1 MSRRPLYWGMVLA
14 LSSGLMAGCHSAA
27 ARRQAGKAPLGS
39 RADAAGL
46 PPEKA
51 AQAHAHFGAGVVHEM
66 NDEMTAALDEYYQ
79 AARTDPAD
87 EGLVLDVSGRLLQGK
102 QSDKALEVVS
112 RAAAR
117 PGASGAIFARLGL
130 IYAQLGKTEQSVAA
144 NRTAIKKAPELLG
157 GYRNLCLTYLQS
169 GHATEALAVLD
180 EAARQP
186 STEPE
191 FMLGLAE
198 LYISL
203 GMQVPA
209 KKEKAHAQA
218 LAALNRVVRLNPQ
231 AAAVRLTLADSFNLL
246 GDASKAAEI
255 YLDLLNRLPEAQVF
269 SELRERVHAK
279 LMAIYLRAADH
290 KHAIEQL
297 EAIVK
302 DNPANPAA
310 YYYLG
315 SIAFEDKKWDKAAEH
330 FSKTILLSPEFD
342 QAPYIE
348 QAYYD
353 LATCQLDLKQPSQA
367 LATLQQARR
376 KYSRDSQNFVL
387 EFMTGLAYSQAKD
400 YSRAIEYF
408 NRAEV
413 IANAKDPK
421 RLNQFFF
428 FEFGA
433 ASERS
438 GDLAKA
444 EEYFQKAIRLAPD
457 FAEAL
462 NYLGYMWA
470 EHDMKLDQARQL
482 IEKALKLEPKN
493 GAYLDSLGWVL
504 FKLHQPKEALD
515 YILKA
520 CDLLQEPDPAVFD
533 HLGDIYAALQQ
544 PDKAREAWRKSLGLQ
559 PSEDIRK
566 KLEAAPALAKPR
578 P

>member
-1 MSRRPLYWGMVLA
+1 MLRRHWHWGVVLA
-14 LSSGLMAGCHSAA
+14 LSSGLMAGCNSAS
-27 ARRQAGKAPLGS
+27 ARRQAGKAPLEP
-39 RADAAGL
+39 RAETAAL

-66 NDEMTAALDEYYQ
+66 NDEMAAALDEYCQ

-87 EGLVLDVSGRLLQGK
+87 EGLVLDISGRLLQGK
-102 QSDKALEVVS
+102 QFDKALELVS

-144 NRTAIKKAPELLG
+144 NRTAIKKAPEVLG
-157 GYRNLCLTYLQS
+157 GYRNLFLTYLQ
-169 GHATEALAVLD
+169 GRQPAEALAVLD

-186 STEPE
+186 STDPE
-191 FMLGLAE
+191 FLLGLSE

-203 GMQVPA
+203 GMQAPA
-209 KKEKAHAQA
+209 QKEKAHAKA
-218 LAALNRVVRLNPQ
+218 LETLNRVASLNPQ
-231 AAAVRLTLADSFNLL
+231 AAALRLTLADSFNLL
-246 GDASKAAEI
+246 GDTSKAAEI
-255 YLDLLNRLPEAQVF
+255 FLDLLNRLPDVQVF

-290 KHAIEQL
+290 QHAVEQL
-297 EAIVK
+297 EAIVQ

-315 SIAFEDKKWDKAAEH
+315 TIAFEDKKWDKAAEH
-330 FSKTILLSPEFD
+330 FSKTILLNPDF
-342 QAPYIE
+342 E

-353 LATCQLDLKQPSQA
+353 LATSQLDLKQAGQA
-367 LATLQQARR
+367 LATLRQARQR
-376 KYSRDSQNFVL
+376 FSRDSQNFVL
-387 EFMTGLAYSQAKD
+387 EFITGLAYSLDKD

-413 IANAKDPK
+413 IAKAKEPK

-428 FEFGA
+428 FQLGA
-433 ASERS
+433 ACERN

-444 EEYFQKAIRLAPD
+444 EEYFQKCLQLVPD

-482 IEKALKLEPKN
+482 IEKALKLEPRN

-566 KLEAAPALAKPR
+566 KLEALPAPANPKP
-578 P
+578 

>member
-1 MSRRPLYWGMVLA
+1 MLRRHWHWGVVLA
-14 LSSGLMAGCHSAA
+14 LSSGLMAGCNSAS
-27 ARRQAGKAPLGS
+27 ARRQAGKAPLEP
-39 RADAAGL
+39 RAETAAL

-66 NDEMTAALDEYYQ
+66 NDEMAAALDEYCQ

-87 EGLVLDVSGRLLQGK
+87 EGLVLDISGRLLQGK
-102 QSDKALEVVS
+102 QFDKALELVS

-144 NRTAIKKAPELLG
+144 NRTAIKKAPEVLG
-157 GYRNLCLTYLQS
+157 GYRNLFLTYLQ
-169 GHATEALAVLD
+169 GRQPAEALAVLD

-186 STEPE
+186 STDPE
-191 FMLGLAE
+191 FLLGLSE

-203 GMQVPA
+203 GMQAPA
-209 KKEKAHAQA
+209 QKEKAHAKA
-218 LAALNRVVRLNPQ
+218 LETLNRVASLNPQ
-231 AAAVRLTLADSFNLL
+231 AAALRLTLADSFNLL
-246 GDASKAAEI
+246 GDTSKAAEI
-255 YLDLLNRLPEAQVF
+255 FLDLLNRLPDVQVF

-290 KHAIEQL
+290 QHAVEQL
-297 EAIVK
+297 EAIVQ

-315 SIAFEDKKWDKAAEH
+315 TIAFEDKKWDKAAEH
-330 FSKTILLSPEFD
+330 FSKTILLNPDF
-342 QAPYIE
+342 E

-353 LATCQLDLKQPSQA
+353 LATSQLDLKQAGQA
-367 LATLQQARR
+367 LATLRQARQR
-376 KYSRDSQNFVL
+376 FSRDSQNFVL
-387 EFMTGLAYSQAKD
+387 EFITGLAYSLDKD

-413 IANAKDPK
+413 IAKAKEPK

-428 FEFGA
+428 FQLGA
-433 ASERS
+433 ACERS

-444 EEYFQKAIRLAPD
+444 EEYFQKCLQLVPD

-470 EHDMKLDQARQL
+470 EHDMNLDQARQL

-520 CDLLQEPDPAVFD
+520 CDLLEEPDPAVFE

-544 PDKAREAWRKSLGLQ
+544 PDKAREAWRKSLALQ

-566 KLEAAPALAKPR
+566 KLEAAPAPANPKL
-578 P
+578 